1 MANKAAIERILDRDL
16 AAARARGRAALRKG
30 PLAVDVR
37 LRGGKIVIS
46 LNTGAEISFPPS
58 LAQGLTGASRA
69 DLSDVVIEA
78 KGLTLHW
85 PKLDADFYVPA
96 LARGVLGNREWMSR
110 IGRAGGLSKSEAKA
124 KAARANGAKGGRPRK
139 GKQTHRT
146 AA

>member
-1 MANKAAIERILDRDL
+1 MVDKAAIERQLEKDFD
-16 AAARARGRAALRKG
+16 AARARGRAVLRKG

-46 LNTGAEISFPPS
+46 LNTGVVISFPPS
-58 LAQGLTGASRA
+58 LAQGLAGASRA

-78 KGLTLHW
+78 KGLSLHW

-96 LARGVLGNREWMSR
+96 LARGVLGNQEWMSR
-110 IGRAGGLSKSEAKA
+110 IGRAGGLSKSVAKG